1 MRRFIRLVCFF
12 LVFATLAAVPT
23 FAQAAEPRASKE
35 LSSYGAYCTK
45 KTSTTVVVSFQVLGT
60 TGLDE
65 IGANTIKVQYSSDG
79 VNWNTAKTF
88 RKADYPSMVDHNTGF
103 HGGTLTA
110 TVPSG
115 MQYRAIVE
123 FYGEKDGSFTERI
136 YYTPVI

>member
-1 MRRFIRLVCFF
+1 MKRFIRLVCFF
-12 LVFATLAAVPT
+12 LVFATFAAVPS
-23 FAQAAEPRASKE
+23 FAQAVEPRGSNE
-35 LSSYGAYCTK
+35 ISSYMAYCTK
-45 KTSTTVVVSFQVLGT
+45 KTSTTVVVSYHITGT

-79 VNWNTAKTF
+79 VNWTTAQTF
-88 RKADYPSMVDHNTGF
+88 RKADYPGMVAYNTAF

-115 MQYRAIVE
+115 MQYRAYVE
-123 FYGEKDGSFTERI
+123 FYGEKDGGFTERY